1 MAGRTSRRRRTH
13 RGIGWVPAL
22 IAIVVLVAL
31 IAAVATWIGQPLE
44 LGVDSGAMVVLT
56 VSFLLAMLSY
66 GLGRVT
72 ILSGIVHLIMFAIY
86 LLLIF
91 AP

>member
-31 IAAVATWIGQPLE
+31 IAAVATWIGRWGSRTPEPL
-44 LGVDSGAMVVLT
+44 LPPQGCVVTVEGFNSYLT
-56 VSFLLAMLSY
+56 W
-66 GLGRVT
+66 
-72 ILSGIVHLIMFAIY
+72 
-86 LLLIF
+86 
-91 AP
+91 